1 VKYLRPAAA
10 AFGNPTLLYKIV
22 KKKITKMDKESKGM
36 SASLAIEA
44 AGLTKR
50 FGDVVAVNN
59 VSLNIRKG
67 EIYGFLGLNG
77 AGKTTTIR
85 MLLGMIKPSAGLV
98 SLFGTKVQPGQRSI
112 WQRVGYMVETPHAY
126 PDLTVKENLDIFRQL
141 RQLKNPDAVK
151 NIIKEMGLTQYTNRR
166 AGVLS
171 LGNAQRLGLAKA
183 LIHHPDLLLLDEPA
197 NGLDPA
203 GIVEIRTLLRGL
215 AENNG
220 VTIFISSH
228 ILSEVARLATRIGVI
243 HQGRLVKELDAK
255 ELNEQEEQRLVVDVQ
270 DIRAAQSALGK
281 AGISA
286 RSNGKN
292 SLVITDK
299 SSIQHSE
306 KIATLLVEA
315 DCPPSRLVL
324 EQGDL
329 ESYFLQLVGVKEG
342 NQ

>member
-1 VKYLRPAAA
+1 
-10 AFGNPTLLYKIV
+10 
-22 KKKITKMDKESKGM
+22 M

-44 AGLTKR
+44 FGITKR

-85 MLLGMIKPSAGLV
+85 MLLGMIKPSSGSV

-112 WQRVGYMVETPHAY
+112 WQRVGYMVEIPHAY
-126 PDLTVKENLDIFRQL
+126 PDLTVKENLEIFRQL
-141 RQLKNPDAVK
+141 RQLKNADTVE
-151 NIIKEMGLTQYTNRR
+151 NIIEEMGLAQYANRR
-166 AGVLS
+166 ARVLS

-183 LIHHPDLLLLDEPA
+183 LIHHPDLLILDEPA

-203 GIVEIRTLLRGL
+203 GIVEVRNLLRGL

-243 HQGRLVKELDAK
+243 HEGRLVKELDTK
-255 ELNEQEEQRLVVDVQ
+255 ELSEQEEQHLAVDVR
-270 DIRAAQSALGK
+270 DIGAAQSALGK
-281 AGISA
+281 AGVPA
-286 RSNGKN
+286 RSNGKH
-292 SLVITDK
+292 SLVIIDK
-299 SSIQHSE
+299 PSVQNPE

-315 DCPPSRLVL
+315 GCPPSRLVV
-324 EQGDL
+324 EQRDL
-329 ESYFLQLVGVKEG
+329 ESYFLGLVDVKEG
-342 NQ
+342 SK

>member
-1 VKYLRPAAA
+1 MNAY
-10 AFGNPTLLYKIV
+10 
-22 KKKITKMDKESKGM
+22 M
-36 SASLAIEA
+36 AIEA

-85 MLLGMIKPSAGLV
+85 MLLGMIKPSSGSV

-112 WQRVGYMVETPHAY
+112 WQRVGYMVEIPHAY
-126 PDLTVKENLDIFRQL
+126 PDLTVKENLEIFRQL
-141 RQLKNPDAVK
+141 RQLKNADTVE
-151 NIIKEMGLTQYTNRR
+151 NIIEEMGLAQYANRR
-166 AGVLS
+166 ARVLS

-183 LIHHPDLLLLDEPA
+183 LIHHPDLLILDEPA

-203 GIVEIRTLLRGL
+203 GIVEVRNLLRGL

-243 HQGRLVKELDAK
+243 HEGRLVKELDTK
-255 ELNEQEEQRLVVDVQ
+255 ELSEQEEQHLAVDVR
-270 DIRAAQSALGK
+270 DIGAAQSALGK
-281 AGISA
+281 AGVPA
-286 RSNGKN
+286 RSNGKH
-292 SLVITDK
+292 SLVIIDK
-299 SSIQHSE
+299 PSVQNPE

-315 DCPPSRLVL
+315 GCPPSRLVV
-324 EQGDL
+324 EQRDL
-329 ESYFLQLVGVKEG
+329 ESYFLQLVGVKEE
-342 NQ
+342 NN

>member
-1 VKYLRPAAA
+1 
-10 AFGNPTLLYKIV
+10 
-22 KKKITKMDKESKGM
+22 M

-44 AGLTKR
+44 FGITKR

-85 MLLGMIKPSAGLV
+85 MLLGMIKPDSGSV

-112 WQRVGYMVETPHAY
+112 WQRVGYMVEIPHAY
-126 PDLTVKENLDIFRQL
+126 PDLTVKENLEIFRQL
-141 RQLKNPDAVK
+141 RQLKNADTVE
-151 NIIKEMGLTQYTNRR
+151 NIIEEMGLAQYANRR
-166 AGVLS
+166 ARVLS

-183 LIHHPDLLLLDEPA
+183 LIHHPDLLILDEPA

-203 GIVEIRTLLRGL
+203 GIVEVRNLLRGL

-243 HQGRLVKELDAK
+243 HEGRLVKELDTK
-255 ELNEQEEQRLVVDVQ
+255 ELSEQEEQHLAVDVR
-270 DIRAAQSALGK
+270 DIGAAQSALGK
-281 AGISA
+281 AGVPA
-286 RSNGKN
+286 RSNGKH
-292 SLVITDK
+292 SLVIIDK
-299 SSIQHSE
+299 PSVQNPE

-315 DCPPSRLVL
+315 GCPPSRLVV
-324 EQGDL
+324 EQRDL
-329 ESYFLQLVGVKEG
+329 ESYFLQLVGVKEE
-342 NQ
+342 NN

>member
-1 VKYLRPAAA
+1 MNAY
-10 AFGNPTLLYKIV
+10 
-22 KKKITKMDKESKGM
+22 M
-36 SASLAIEA
+36 AIEA
-44 AGLTKR
+44 FGITKR

-85 MLLGMIKPSAGLV
+85 MLLGMIKPSSGSV

-112 WQRVGYMVETPHAY
+112 WQRVGYMVEIPHAY
-126 PDLTVKENLDIFRQL
+126 PDLTVKENLEIFRQL
-141 RQLKNPDAVK
+141 RQLKNADTVE
-151 NIIKEMGLTQYTNRR
+151 NIIEEMGLAQYANRR
-166 AGVLS
+166 ARVLS

-183 LIHHPDLLLLDEPA
+183 LIHHPDLLILDEPA

-203 GIVEIRTLLRGL
+203 GIVEVRNLLRGL

-243 HQGRLVKELDAK
+243 HEGRLVKELDTK
-255 ELNEQEEQRLVVDVQ
+255 ELSEQEEQHLAVDVR
-270 DIRAAQSALGK
+270 DIGAAQSALGK
-281 AGISA
+281 AGVPA
-286 RSNGKN
+286 RSNGKH
-292 SLVITDK
+292 SLVIIDK
-299 SSIQHSE
+299 PSVQNPE

-315 DCPPSRLVL
+315 GCPPSRLVV
-324 EQGDL
+324 EQRDL
-329 ESYFLQLVGVKEG
+329 ESYFLQLVGVKEE
-342 NQ
+342 NN